1 MGVQEAG
8 VYWPFKS
15 LLSGSGIV
23 LTETTTGITIAT
35 TGAGP
40 GGGDMLISVFA
51 TNGTPGV
58 VDKAVSAQTVTGV
71 VAHATLADQ
80 IPWGGITGAPTIF
93 PTDWS
98 VIANKPATFIPSPH
112 APTHVTGGN
121 DLIPLATT
129 LSNGL
134 LGPLSGKR
142 TDVLAGD
149 GKFYDLNATVG
160 SYLLTLNS
168 GLVVNGNTALNG
180 GATIAGTTTI
190 ASAGNYCGIL
200 SNTGNAM
207 WSWATGTALN
217 KDAIVLYRAAGQGY
231 LIEQYNDATG
241 LGVWSGRLMNTW
253 NPDGSYTMRAGTQI
267 ILSGSLPGNYTAYVT
282 APIRIDASAVGG
294 FTGIGFQCN
303 GYWGCALGA
312 WQSGLW
318 IATSSNTFVQL
329 TDNSGH
335 IPGSALAS
343 GAVSANLGYR
353 PVSTNGDTMVGNLSV
368 SKANAQII
376 AYQDGNNYCEL
387 LAQQGI
393 YVVGNFGS
401 GAQAQGQ
408 IAIQA
413 TNGPFAGISFRT
425 TNGWLFTLF
434 ADSNGHFYVMNI
446 NTNQL
451 QQLI

>member
-23 LTETTTGITIAT
+23 LTETASGITIAT

-51 TNGTPGV
+51 TNGSPGV
-58 VDKAVSAQTVTGV
+58 VDKAVTAETVTGV

-112 APTHVTGGN
+112 EATHLPGGS
-121 DLIPLATT
+121 DPIPLASISTA
-129 LSNGL
+129 GL
-134 LGPLSGKR
+134 TGPLSGNK
-142 TDVLAGD
+142 TDFKSGD
-149 GKFYDLNATVG
+149 GNFYDLNTIVG
-160 SYLLTLNS
+160 SYPLNLTAGLDVEGATFLGQTTIESAGDYNGVLNS
-168 GLVVNGNTALNG
+168 TGL
-180 GATIAGTTTI
+180 
-190 ASAGNYCGIL
+190 
-200 SNTGNAM
+200 AM
-207 WSWATGTALN
+207 WSWATGAALN
-217 KDAIVLYRAAGQGY
+217 KDAIVLSRAAGQNY
-231 LIEQYNDATG
+231 LVEQYNDATG
-241 LGVWSGRLMNTW
+241 AGVWSGRLMNTW
-253 NPDGSYTMRAGTQI
+253 NPDGQYVMRAGTQLV
-267 ILSGSLPGNYTAYVT
+267 LSGSLPGSNTAYVN
-282 APIRIDASAVGG
+282 APVRIDAGAVGG

-303 GYWGCALGA
+303 GYWACALGA

-335 IPGSALAS
+335 IPGSALAA
-343 GAVSANLGYR
+343 GAAQANLGYR
-353 PVSTNGDTMVGNLSV
+353 PVNAAGDGMTGNLSV
-368 SKANAQII
+368 NKANAQIV

-393 YVVGNFGS
+393 YVVGNFSS